1 MEIKND
7 IEYETAL
14 IQVYK
19 LMNKPEENITN
30 EDLTVIDVRAKAIE
44 YYEDYVLKIM
54 PIKRPK

>member
-14 IQVYK
+14 SQVYK

-30 EDLTVIDVRAKAIE
+30 EDLAVIDARAKAIE
-44 YYEDYVLKIM
+44 YYEDHVLKIM